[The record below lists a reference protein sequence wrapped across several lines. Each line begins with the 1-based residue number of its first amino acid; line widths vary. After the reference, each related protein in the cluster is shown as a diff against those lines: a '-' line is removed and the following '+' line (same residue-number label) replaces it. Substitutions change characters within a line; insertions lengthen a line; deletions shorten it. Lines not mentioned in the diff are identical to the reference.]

1 MSISPRYAPGMRTT
15 VRLPATLLTEARARA
30 AADGRTL
37 TSLIEE
43 GLRAI
48 LDQTRPTHAHK
59 LKLPVS
65 RARGGLLPGVD
76 LTRSGDLE
84 DLMNLQ

>member
-1 MSISPRYAPGMRTT
+1 M
-15 VRLPATLLTEARARA
+15 RLPSELLKKARERA

-43 GLRAI
+43 GLGVV
-48 LDQTRPTHAHK
+48 LDQPRPARSHK
-59 LKLPVS
+59 VKLPVS
-65 RARGGLLPGVD
+65 RARGGVLPGVD

-84 DLMNLQ
+84 DLMNSR

>member
-1 MSISPRYAPGMRTT
+1 MRTT
-15 VRLPATLLTEARARA
+15 VRLRSELLKRARERA

-43 GLRAI
+43 GLGVV
-48 LDQTRPTHAHK
+48 LDKPGPARTHK
-59 LKLPVS
+59 VRLPVS

-76 LTRSGDLE
+76 LTRSGDIE
-84 DLMNLQ
+84 DLMNSQ

>member
-1 MSISPRYAPGMRTT
+1 MKTT
-15 VRLPATLLTEARARA
+15 VRVRSERLKKARERA

-43 GLRAI
+43 GLGVVLEQSR
-48 LDQTRPTHAHK
+48 RVHPHK
-59 LKLPVS
+59 VKLPVS

-76 LTRSGDLE
+76 LTRSSDLQ
-84 DLMNLQ
+84 DLLNSK

>member
-1 MSISPRYAPGMRTT
+1 MRL
-15 VRLPATLLTEARARA
+15 RDELLKRARERA

-43 GLRAI
+43 GLVLV
-48 LDQTRPTHAHK
+48 LDRTPPSRTRKVT
-59 LKLPVS
+59 LPVS

-76 LTRSGDLE
+76 LCRSGDLE
-84 DLMNLQ
+84 DVMNSK

>member
-1 MSISPRYAPGMRTT
+1 MRL
-15 VRLPATLLTEARARA
+15 RSELLKRARERA

-43 GLRAI
+43 GLVRVLDESRPARARKI
-48 LDQTRPTHAHK
+48 S
-59 LKLPVS
+59 LPVS

-76 LTRSGDLE
+76 LSRSGDLE
-84 DLMNLQ
+84 DIMNPT

>member
-1 MSISPRYAPGMRTT
+1 MLPRMRTT
-15 VRLPATLLTEARARA
+15 VRLRTELLKKARERA

-43 GLRAI
+43 GLSVVLGQEKPA
-48 LDQTRPTHAHK
+48 PAHK
-59 LKLPVS
+59 VKLPVS

-84 DLMNLQ
+84 DLMNSK

>member
-1 MSISPRYAPGMRTT
+1 MRTT
-15 VRLPATLLTEARARA
+15 VRLRSELLKRARERA

-43 GLRAI
+43 GLGVV
-48 LDQTRPTHAHK
+48 LDQPRPVRAHK
-59 LKLPVS
+59 VRLPVS

-84 DLMNLQ
+84 DLMNSK

>member
-1 MSISPRYAPGMRTT
+1 MRTT
-15 VRLPATLLTEARARA
+15 VRLRNELLKRARERA

-37 TSLIEE
+37 TSLLEE
-43 GLRAI
+43 GLVMV
-48 LDQTRPTHAHK
+48 LDRSPAARAHK
-59 LKLPVS
+59 IKLPVS

-84 DLMNLQ
+84 DLMNSK

>member
-1 MSISPRYAPGMRTT
+1 MLPGMRTT
-15 VRLPATLLTEARARA
+15 VRLRPELLKKARERA

-43 GLRAI
+43 GLGVV
-48 LDQTRPTHAHK
+48 LGQSRPARAHK
-59 LKLPVS
+59 VKLPVS
-65 RARGGLLPGVD
+65 RARGGVLPGVD

-84 DLMNLQ
+84 DLMNSK

>member
-1 MSISPRYAPGMRTT
+1 MRL
-15 VRLPATLLTEARARA
+15 RDELLKRARERA

-43 GLRAI
+43 GLGVV
-48 LDQTRPTHAHK
+48 LDQRRPARAHK
-59 LKLPVS
+59 VKLLVS

-76 LTRSGDLE
+76 LTRSGELE
-84 DLMNLQ
+84 DLMNAK

>member
-1 MSISPRYAPGMRTT
+1 MRL
-15 VRLPATLLTEARARA
+15 RPELLKKARERA

-43 GLRAI
+43 GLGVV
-48 LDQTRPTHAHK
+48 LGQSRPARAHK
-59 LKLPVS
+59 VKLPVS
-65 RARGGLLPGVD
+65 RARGGVLPGVD

-84 DLMNLQ
+84 DLMNSK

>member
-1 MSISPRYAPGMRTT
+1 MRTT
-15 VRLPATLLTEARARA
+15 VRLRSELLKRARERA

-43 GLRAI
+43 GLVRV
-48 LDQTRPTHAHK
+48 LDESRPTRARK
-59 LKLPVS
+59 ISLPVS

-76 LTRSGDLE
+76 LSRSGDLE
-84 DLMNLQ
+84 DIMNPT

>member
-1 MSISPRYAPGMRTT
+1 MLVSMRTT
-15 VRLPATLLTEARARA
+15 VRLRDELLKRARERA

-43 GLRAI
+43 GLGVV
-48 LDQTRPTHAHK
+48 LDQSRPVRAQK
-59 LKLPVS
+59 VRLPVS

-84 DLMNLQ
+84 DLMNSK

>member
-1 MSISPRYAPGMRTT
+1 MLSNMRTT
-15 VRLPATLLTEARARA
+15 VRLRNELLKRARERA

-43 GLRAI
+43 GLVRV
-48 LDQTRPTHAHK
+48 LEEPRPGRLRK
-59 LKLPVS
+59 VGLPVS

-76 LTRSGDLE
+76 LSRSGDLE
-84 DLMNLQ
+84 DLMNST

>member
-1 MSISPRYAPGMRTT
+1 MLRAMRTT
-15 VRLPATLLTEARARA
+15 VRLRDELLKRARERA

-43 GLRAI
+43 GLDRVLAESSAP
-48 LDQTRPTHAHK
+48 RPRKVT
-59 LKLPVS
+59 LPVS

-76 LTRSGDLE
+76 LNHSGELE
-84 DLMNLQ
+84 DLMNSK

>member
-1 MSISPRYAPGMRTT
+1 MLSAMRTT
-15 VRLPATLLTEARARA
+15 VRLRAELLKKARERA

-43 GLRAI
+43 GLGVV
-48 LDQTRPTHAHK
+48 LDQPRPARAHK
-59 LKLPVS
+59 VKLPVS

-84 DLMNLQ
+84 DLMNSK

>member
-1 MSISPRYAPGMRTT
+1 MLPHMRTT
-15 VRLPATLLTEARARA
+15 VRLRNDLLKRARERA

-43 GLRAI
+43 GLVRV
-48 LDQTRPTHAHK
+48 LEEPRPGRSRKVA
-59 LKLPVS
+59 LPVS

-76 LTRSGDLE
+76 LNRSGDLE
-84 DLMNLQ
+84 DLMNST